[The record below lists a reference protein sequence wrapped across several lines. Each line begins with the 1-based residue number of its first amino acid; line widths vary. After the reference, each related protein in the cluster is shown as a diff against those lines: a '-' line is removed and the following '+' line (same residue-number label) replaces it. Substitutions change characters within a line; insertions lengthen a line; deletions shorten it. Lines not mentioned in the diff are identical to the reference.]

1 MLTSTVPTDRVL
13 PGYRQDVITV
23 LAHLDQLEPFTTES
37 VSIHQRPSVI
47 SLAIDVTC
55 LPPRWGLLLRLNELQ
70 KSAESERWPAAD
82 WPSDGAFTDARAF
95 IEMLPPSSIP
105 LPHLGLADD
114 GEINFLWNQDGIHV
128 DLGFYGTGTFS
139 YFARGKDDKEFY
151 DDDVPAS
158 NGLSDVLVAL
168 LRG

>member
-1 MLTSTVPTDRVL
+1 MLTSTVPTDHVL

-23 LAHLDQLEPFTTES
+23 LDQLEPFTTES

-47 SLAIDVTC
+47 SLAIDDTC

-70 KSAESERWPAAD
+70 KSAESGRWPAAD

-114 GEINFLWNQDGIHV
+114 GEINFLSVSTSTLVSMAPVHFPISREVRTTKNSMTMTS
-128 DLGFYGTGTFS
+128 LPPTGYRMFS
-139 YFARGKDDKEFY
+139 
-151 DDDVPAS
+151 
-158 NGLSDVLVAL
+158 
-168 LRG
+168 